1 MEKDQAFM
9 VAVRLTELDYLE
21 ELLKKYIGEQPYLIC
36 GEIAEGSHKET
47 DGEHCHIWANTTDT
61 IYHKYTKV
69 IKTKYKLRGRA
80 TAGKPRQYGKLNNIK
95 SLEQLKIYML
105 KDQDEKNSMVRTNME
120 PKNIETLKAKS
131 FKKCENQEKWDNLLT
146 IAHDLI
152 KEKIN
157 ENGQEIYDQYQTEY
171 KQDSPIQFFY
181 ENDKYQK
188 SDSLERLDKKSQI
201 EWLSKVNQKHR
212 EIYNGLPMT
221 KNTMLKLRFKFE
233 QLSDYEYMENLMRY
247 I

>member
-1 MEKDQAFM
+1 
-9 VAVRLTELDYLE
+9 
-21 ELLKKYIGEQPYLIC
+21 
-36 GEIAEGSHKET
+36 
-47 DGEHCHIWANTTDT
+47 
-61 IYHKYTKV
+61 
-69 IKTKYKLRGRA
+69 
-80 TAGKPRQYGKLNNIK
+80 
-95 SLEQLKIYML
+95 ML

-131 FKKCENQEKWDNLLT
+131 FKKCENQEKWDNLCI

-152 KEKIN
+152 KDKIN
-157 ENGQEIYDQYQTEY
+157 ENGQQSYDQYQTEY

-188 SDSLERLDKKSQI
+188 SNSLERLDKKSQI